1 MATHSSILAWRTPQP
16 REPGGAIVRGVAES
30 RTRLRTGQDA
40 GFTPMR
46 AWVCGVSLPVLYS
59 VLGLMLE

>member
-16 REPGGAIVRGVAES
+16 RKPGGATVHGAAES

-40 GFTPMR
+40 GFTLVR
-46 AWVCGVSLPVLYS
+46 AWMCGVSLPVLYF